1 MSPWG
6 QVYELARRLAEGR
19 EAVRLANL
27 ALAACASA
35 RDPLDGRRL
44 RAATGRLAVAG
55 KLECDRDPKSWR
67 ELAEAARTSAGR
79 LRGVAGH
86 DAWVR
91 ASQEAD
97 AARKSRGAYATP
109 GALADPMA
117 RLLLRRSRSEPSRI
131 LDPSAGGGALL
142 LAVFRRIAGPR
153 ADRGELAAAAR
164 RLHGV
169 ELDPVARELCCL
181 QIWLACRGSD
191 EIASIASRIDCD
203 NAITRRWSD
212 DEPYD
217 ALIMNPPWE
226 SLRHAGTADRE
237 DRRLTVERLCDPSF
251 HPGSGLP
258 PLFSC
263 QGRGDR
269 NLYKAFLEL
278 APHLVSHRAPIVAL
292 IPGAWSSDLGTQQL
306 RELYLSRTSVEQW
319 TSFENRRGYF
329 PIDGRY
335 KFGILRARRD
345 PSGTGSVRV
354 LGMADDA
361 RRLSSRHV
369 RVAASTL
376 PLIGG
381 SSLLIPDLVSDRE
394 ARLLRKIGATGTG
407 LLAGKSA
414 LGAVAYERE
423 LDLTEDR
430 KRGRFEPAAEA
441 LRVGADRWS
450 GRGGRPLR
458 PLVEGRMVGQYDFF
472 EKSWLSG
479 SGRTARWTY
488 NNGHGL
494 ADCGPQFLA
503 PPAPEPRHRLAI
515 CDVTSATNTRT
526 VHAAWLPPD
535 WRCGNT
541 APVLVFEGETRALAA
556 LAVLNSM
563 VFDWQARRLV
573 AGLHLN
579 RFYLEAMHWPRLDTG
594 DVETLAGR
602 ALELLSLN
610 RRFREAAPD
619 RAVRST
625 EIDYLDAHT
634 EIESL
639 VAAGFDLTAEDLVS
653 VFDPDGADRRGF
665 WRAYRS
671 DPNAAA
677 VAERFL
683 RAEERIAVRSSS
695 SRAVPRSR

>member
-1 MSPWG
+1 MKSDCPWRK
-6 QVYELARRLAEGR
+6 VYEPALRLTEGR

-27 ALAACASA
+27 ALAASA
-35 RDPLDGRRL
+35 GALEPLDGRRL
-44 RAATGRLAVAG
+44 RAATGRLAVVG
-55 KLECDRDPKSWR
+55 KLECDDDSKTWR
-67 ELAEAARTSAGR
+67 ELAEKAQSSGSQ
-79 LRGVAGH
+79 LGGVAGH

-109 GALADPMA
+109 GALAGPMA
-117 RLLLRRSRSEPSRI
+117 RLLLRRSRPEPTRI

-142 LAVFRRIAGPR
+142 LAVFRQIAGRSTDR
-153 ADRGELAAAAR
+153 AELAAAAR

-191 EIASIASRIDCD
+191 EITSIASRIHCD
-203 NAITRRWSD
+203 NAITRSWSE

-226 SLRHAGTADRE
+226 SLRHAGSADRE
-237 DRRLTVERLCDPSF
+237 ERRLTVERLRNPAADE
-251 HPGSGLP
+251 GSGLP

-278 APHLVSHRAPIVAL
+278 APHLVRLGAPIVAL
-292 IPGAWSSDLGTQQL
+292 VPGAWSSDLGTQQL
-306 RELYLSRTSVEQW
+306 RELYLSHTSVEQW
-319 TSFENRRGYF
+319 TSFENRQGYF

-345 PSGTGSVRV
+345 PRGSSSIRV
-354 LGMADDA
+354 LGMAGDA
-361 RRLSSRHV
+361 RRLSARHV

-376 PLIGG
+376 ASIGG
-381 SSLLIPDLVSDRE
+381 SSRLIPDLVSDGE
-394 ARLLRKIGATGTG
+394 ARLLGKIGATGTR
-407 LLAGKSA
+407 LLAGGSA
-414 LGAVAYERE
+414 LGTIAYERE

-430 KRGRFEPAAEA
+430 KRGKLELSVQAR
-441 LRVGADRWS
+441 RVGADRWI
-450 GRGGRPLR
+450 GRNGEPLC
-458 PLVEGRMVGQYDFF
+458 PLIEGRMVGQYDFF
-472 EKSWLSG
+472 EKSWVRG
-479 SGRTARWTY
+479 SGRTALWTY

-494 ADCGPQFLA
+494 ADCQPQFLA
-503 PPAPEPRHRLAI
+503 SPAPEPRHRLAI

-526 VHAAWLPPD
+526 VHAAWLPQD

-541 APVLVFEGETRALAA
+541 APVLVFEDETRTLAA

-579 RFYLEAMHWPRLDTG
+579 RFYLEAMYWPRFETG
-594 DVETLAGR
+594 DIENLAER
-602 ALELLSLN
+602 ALELVSLN
-610 RRFREAAPD
+610 RRFRETAPGH
-619 RAVRST
+619 AVRPA
-625 EIDYLDAHT
+625 EIDYVEAHT
-634 EIESL
+634 DIESA
-639 VAAGFDLTAEDLVS
+639 VAAGFGLTEDDLVA
-653 VFDPDGADRRGF
+653 VLDPDRSNRRGF

-671 DPNAAA
+671 DPNATAI
-677 VAERFL
+677 AERL
-683 RAEERIAVRSSS
+683 RAGEV
-695 SRAVPRSR
+695 SRAVC

>member
-1 MSPWG
+1 MSSWQRVHG
-6 QVYELARRLAEGR
+6 LALRLAEGR
-19 EAVRLANL
+19 GAVRLANL
-27 ALAACASA
+27 ALAASADA

-44 RAATGRLAVAG
+44 RAATRRLAVAG
-55 KLECDRDPKSWR
+55 KLECDLDVGTWR
-67 ELAEAARTSAGR
+67 ELAEASRSAAGR
-79 LRGVAGH
+79 LGGAAGH

-97 AARKSRGAYATP
+97 PARKSRGAYATP
-109 GALADPMA
+109 AALADPMA
-117 RLLLRRSRSEPSRI
+117 RLLLRRRTAEPSRI

-142 LAVFRRIAGPR
+142 LAVLRRIASPR
-153 ADRGELAAAAR
+153 ADGRKLAAAAR

-181 QIWLACRGSD
+181 QIWLACSGFD
-191 EIASIASRIDCD
+191 EIASIASRIHCD
-203 NAITRRWSD
+203 NAITRDWSD
-212 DEPYD
+212 EEPYD

-226 SLRHAGTADRE
+226 SLRHAETGDGE
-237 DRRLTVERLCDPSF
+237 ERRLTVERLCNPAFDD
-251 HPGSGLP
+251 GGGLP

-278 APHLVSHRAPIVAL
+278 APHLVGIGAPIVAL
-292 IPGAWSSDLGTQQL
+292 VPGAWSSDLGTRQL
-306 RELYLSRTSVEQW
+306 RELYLSRTAVDQW

-345 PSGTGSVRV
+345 PKGTRSLRV
-354 LGMADDA
+354 LGMAGDA
-361 RRLSSRHV
+361 RRLAARHV
-369 RVAASTL
+369 RLAASTL
-376 PLIGG
+376 PSIGG
-381 SSLLIPDLVSDRE
+381 SARLIPDLVSDGE
-394 ARLLRKIGATGTG
+394 ARLLGRIGATGTG
-407 LLAGKSA
+407 LLAGRSA

-430 KRGRFEPAAEA
+430 KRGAFEPSAGA
-441 LRVGADRWS
+441 LRVAADRWT
-450 GRGGRPLR
+450 GRDGRTLC

-472 EKSWLSG
+472 EKSWVRG
-479 SGRTARWTY
+479 SGRTAQWTY

-494 ADCGPQFLA
+494 ADCEPQFLA
-503 PPAPEPRHRLAI
+503 PPAPEPRFRLAI

-526 VHAAWLPPD
+526 VHAAWLPPE

-541 APVLVFEGETRALAA
+541 APVLVFEDQTRALAA

-579 RFYLEAMHWPRLDTG
+579 RFYLEAMHWPSLETA
-594 DVETLAGR
+594 DVETLARR
-602 ALELLSLN
+602 ALELLGLN

-619 RAVRST
+619 HAVDLT
-625 EIDYLDAHT
+625 EIDYVDAHV
-634 EIESL
+634 EIESR
-639 VAAGFDLTAEDLVS
+639 VAAGFGLRADDLVS
-653 VFDPDGADRRGF
+653 VLDPDEADRRGF
-665 WRAYRS
+665 WRAYSS

-677 VAERFL
+677 VAERLL
-683 RAEERIAVRSSS
+683 RKRERTPARSS
-695 SRAVPRSR
+695 